1 MRKKSA
7 TPEEAWAAIEE
18 LAQAQKRIAK
28 ENAEGMKELRK
39 AQELTEKERR
49 KGEKERREGEKA
61 LREAQE
67 LTEKARREG
76 EKERREGE
84 KALREAQE
92 RTEKARREGEKARR
106 EGEKERREGEKALRE
121 AQEKTEKALR
131 ESQEKTEKALREL
144 SKSLKESNQEL
155 TKNLNAA
162 NGNFNNKWGNFL
174 ENLVKGDLVKLLSKR
189 NIKVDMVR
197 SRLVASDSSG
207 KEVGEFDV
215 VAMNG
220 KEIVTVEVKTTLTK
234 AKVEKFIN
242 KLKMFKKYFSEHRD
256 KVLYGGVAFL
266 CEPESEEAESA
277 AEYAEENGLFVI
289 LSPGGEGNVTTMSN
303 SKDFKPRS
311 F

>member
-18 LAQAQKRIAK
+18 LAQVQKRTAK

-39 AQELTEKERR
+39 AQE
-49 KGEKERREGEKA
+49 
-61 LREAQE
+61 
-67 LTEKARREG
+67 
-76 EKERREGE
+76 
-84 KALREAQE
+84 
-92 RTEKARREGEKARR
+92 RTEKARR

-121 AQEKTEKALR
+121 AQEKTEKAL
-131 ESQEKTEKALREL
+131 Q
-144 SKSLKESNQEL
+144 QL

-234 AKVEKFIN
+234 EKVEKFIN

-266 CEPESEEAESA
+266 CEPQDEEAESA

-289 LSPGGEGNVTTMSN
+289 LSPGGEGNVTTLSN

>member
-1 MRKKSA
+1 MAKKSI
-7 TPEEAWAAIEE
+7 TYEEVLASFKE
-18 LAQAQKRIAK
+18 LANAQR
-28 ENAEGMKELRK
+28 
-39 AQELTEKERR
+39 
-49 KGEKERREGEKA
+49 
-61 LREAQE
+61 

-84 KALREAQE
+84 KALRES
-92 RTEKARREGEKARR
+92 
-106 EGEKERREGEKALRE
+106 LRE
-121 AQEKTEKALR
+121 SQQKTEKALR
-131 ESQEKTEKALREL
+131 ESQQKTEKALREL
-144 SKSLKESNQEL
+144 SKSLKESNREL

-197 SRLVASDSSG
+197 SRLVASDSTG
-207 KEVGEFDV
+207 KEVGEFDL

-220 KEIVTVEVKTTLTK
+220 KEIVTVEVKTALTK
-234 AKVEKFIN
+234 EKVEKFIN

-266 CEPESEEAESA
+266 CEPQDEEAESA
-277 AEYAEENGLFVI
+277 AKYAEENGLFVI
-289 LSPGGEGNVTTMSN
+289 LSPGGEGDFSTMSN
-303 SKDFKPRS
+303 SKDFKPKP

>member
-1 MRKKSA
+1 MAKKSI
-7 TPEEAWAAIEE
+7 TYEEVLASFKE
-18 LAQAQKRIAK
+18 LANAQR
-28 ENAEGMKELRK
+28 
-39 AQELTEKERR
+39 LT
-49 KGEKERREGEKA
+49 
-61 LREAQE
+61 
-67 LTEKARREG
+67 
-76 EKERREGE
+76 
-84 KALREAQE
+84 
-92 RTEKARREGEKARR
+92 EKARR

-131 ESQEKTEKALREL
+131 ESQQKTEKALRESQQKTEKALREL
-144 SKSLKESNQEL
+144 AKNLKESNQEL

-174 ENLVKGDLVKLLSKR
+174 ESLVKGDLVKLLSKR

-234 AKVEKFIN
+234 EKVEKFIN

-289 LSPGGEGNVTTMSN
+289 LSPGGEGNVTTLSN

>member
-1 MRKKSA
+1 MAKRRSA

-49 KGEKERREGEKA
+49 KGEKA

-92 RTEKARREGEKARR
+92 RTEKARREGEK
-106 EGEKERREGEKALRE
+106 ERREGEKALRE
-121 AQEKTEKALR
+121 AQEKTEKAL
-131 ESQEKTEKALREL
+131 Q
-144 SKSLKESNQEL
+144 QL

-197 SRLVASDSSG
+197 SRLVASDSTG

-234 AKVEKFIN
+234 EKVEKFIN

-266 CEPESEEAESA
+266 CEPQDEEAESA

-289 LSPGGEGNVTTMSN
+289 LSPGGEGNVTTLSN
-303 SKDFKPRS
+303 SKDFKPKP

>member
-1 MRKKSA
+1 MAKRRSA

-28 ENAEGMKELRK
+28 ENAEGMEELRK

-67 LTEKARREG
+67 
-76 EKERREGE
+76 
-84 KALREAQE
+84 
-92 RTEKARREGEKARR
+92 
-106 EGEKERREGEKALRE
+106 
-121 AQEKTEKALR
+121 KTEK
-131 ESQEKTEKALREL
+131 TLREL
-144 SKSLKESNQEL
+144 SKNLKESNREL

-220 KEIVTVEVKTTLTK
+220 KEIVTVEVKTALTK
-234 AKVEKFIN
+234 EKVEKFIN

-266 CEPESEEAESA
+266 CEPQDEEAESA

-289 LSPGGEGNVTTMSN
+289 LSPGGEGNVTTLSN
-303 SKDFKPRS
+303 SKDFKPKP

>member
-1 MRKKSA
+1 MAKRRSA

-18 LAQAQKRIAK
+18 LAQTQKRTAK

-39 AQELTEKERR
+39 AQEKT
-49 KGEKERREGEKA
+49 EKA
-61 LREAQE
+61 LRES
-67 LTEKARREG
+67 
-76 EKERREGE
+76 
-84 KALREAQE
+84 
-92 RTEKARREGEKARR
+92 
-106 EGEKERREGEKALRE
+106 
-121 AQEKTEKALR
+121 QEKTEKALR

-144 SKSLKESNQEL
+144 SK
-155 TKNLNAA
+155 NLNAA

-174 ENLVKGDLVKLLSKR
+174 ESLVKGDLVKLLSKR

-197 SRLVASDSSG
+197 SRLVASGSTG

-234 AKVEKFIN
+234 EKVEKFIN
-242 KLKMFKKYFSEHRD
+242 KLKIFKKYFSEHRD

-266 CEPESEEAESA
+266 CEPQDEEAESA

-289 LSPGGEGNVTTMSN
+289 LSPGGEGNVTTLSN
-303 SKDFKPRS
+303 SKDFKPKA

>member
-1 MRKKSA
+1 MRKKSV

-28 ENAEGMKELRK
+28 ENAQGMKELRK
-39 AQELTEKERR
+39 AQELTEKARR
-49 KGEKERREGEKA
+49 EGEKERRKGEKA

-67 LTEKARREG
+67 LT

-92 RTEKARREGEKARR
+92 RTEKARREGEKA
-106 EGEKERREGEKALRE
+106 
-121 AQEKTEKALR
+121 LR
-131 ESQEKTEKALREL
+131 ESQQKTEKALREL
-144 SKSLKESNQEL
+144 SKNLKESNREL

-197 SRLVASDSSG
+197 SRLVASDSTG

-220 KEIVTVEVKTTLTK
+220 KEIVTVEVKTALTK
-234 AKVEKFIN
+234 EKVEKFIN

-266 CEPESEEAESA
+266 CEPQDEEAESA

-303 SKDFKPRS
+303 SKDFKPKP

>member
-18 LAQAQKRIAK
+18 LAQVQKRTA
-28 ENAEGMKELRK
+28 
-39 AQELTEKERR
+39 
-49 KGEKERREGEKA
+49 KERREGEKA

-67 LTEKARREG
+67 KT
-76 EKERREGE
+76 
-84 KALREAQE
+84 
-92 RTEKARREGEKARR
+92 EKARR

-131 ESQEKTEKALREL
+131 ESQEKTEEALREL

-174 ENLVKGDLVKLLSKR
+174 ESLVKGDLVKLLSKR

-234 AKVEKFIN
+234 EKVEKFIN

-266 CEPESEEAESA
+266 CEPQDEEAESA

-303 SKDFKPRS
+303 SKDFKPKP

>member
-1 MRKKSA
+1 MAKRRSA
-7 TPEEAWAAIEE
+7 TSEEAWAAIEE

-39 AQELTEKERR
+39 AQELTEK
-49 KGEKERREGEKA
+49 
-61 LREAQE
+61 
-67 LTEKARREG
+67 
-76 EKERREGE
+76 
-84 KALREAQE
+84 
-92 RTEKARREGEKARR
+92 ARR

-121 AQEKTEKALR
+121 AQEKTEKAL
-131 ESQEKTEKALREL
+131 Q
-144 SKSLKESNQEL
+144 QL

-174 ENLVKGDLVKLLSKR
+174 ESLVKGDLVKLLSKR

-234 AKVEKFIN
+234 EKVEKFIN
-242 KLKMFKKYFSEHRD
+242 KLKMFKKCFSEHRD

-266 CEPESEEAESA
+266 CEPQDEEAENA

-289 LSPGGEGNVTTMSN
+289 LSPGGEGNVTTLSN

>member
-1 MRKKSA
+1 MAKKSI
-7 TPEEAWAAIEE
+7 TYEEVLASFKE
-18 LAQAQKRIAK
+18 LANAQR
-28 ENAEGMKELRK
+28 
-39 AQELTEKERR
+39 
-49 KGEKERREGEKA
+49 
-61 LREAQE
+61 

-76 EKERREGE
+76 EK
-84 KALREAQE
+84 
-92 RTEKARREGEKARR
+92 
-106 EGEKERREGEKALRE
+106 
-121 AQEKTEKALR
+121 ALR
-131 ESQEKTEKALREL
+131 ESLRESQQKTEKALREL
-144 SKSLKESNQEL
+144 SKSLKESNREL

-197 SRLVASDSSG
+197 SRLVASDSTG

-234 AKVEKFIN
+234 EKVEKFIN

-277 AEYAEENGLFVI
+277 AKYAEENGLFVI
-289 LSPGGEGNVTTMSN
+289 LSPGGEGDFSTMSN
-303 SKDFKPRS
+303 SKDFKPKP

>member
-1 MRKKSA
+1 MRKKSV

-28 ENAEGMKELRK
+28 ENAQGMKELRK

-67 LTEKARREG
+67 KTEKT
-76 EKERREGE
+76 
-84 KALREAQE
+84 LRESQ
-92 RTEKARREGEKARR
+92 
-106 EGEKERREGEKALRE
+106 
-121 AQEKTEKALR
+121 QKTEKALR
-131 ESQEKTEKALREL
+131 Q
-144 SKSLKESNQEL
+144 L

-197 SRLVASDSSG
+197 SRLVASDSTG

-220 KEIVTVEVKTTLTK
+220 KEIVTVEVKTALTK
-234 AKVEKFIN
+234 EKVEKFIN

-303 SKDFKPRS
+303 SKDFKPKP

>member
-1 MRKKSA
+1 MAKRRSA

-49 KGEKERREGEKA
+49 KG
-61 LREAQE
+61 
-67 LTEKARREG
+67 
-76 EKERREGE
+76 
-84 KALREAQE
+84 
-92 RTEKARREGEKARR
+92 EKARREGEKARR

-174 ENLVKGDLVKLLSKR
+174 ESLVKGDLVKLLSKR

-234 AKVEKFIN
+234 EKVAKFIN

-266 CEPESEEAESA
+266 CEPQDEEAENA

-289 LSPGGEGNVTTMSN
+289 LSPGGEGNVTTLSN

>member
-1 MRKKSA
+1 M
-7 TPEEAWAAIEE
+7 
-18 LAQAQKRIAK
+18 
-28 ENAEGMKELRK
+28 
-39 AQELTEKERR
+39 
-49 KGEKERREGEKA
+49 
-61 LREAQE
+61 
-67 LTEKARREG
+67 
-76 EKERREGE
+76 
-84 KALREAQE
+84 
-92 RTEKARREGEKARR
+92 
-106 EGEKERREGEKALRE
+106 
-121 AQEKTEKALR
+121 
-131 ESQEKTEKALREL
+131 
-144 SKSLKESNQEL
+144 
-155 TKNLNAA
+155 
-162 NGNFNNKWGNFL
+162 

-234 AKVEKFIN
+234 EKVEKFIN

-303 SKDFKPRS
+303 SKGFKPKP

>member
-49 KGEKERREGEKA
+49 KGEKA

-67 LTEKARREG
+67 IT
-76 EKERREGE
+76 
-84 KALREAQE
+84 
-92 RTEKARREGEKARR
+92 EKARR

-121 AQEKTEKALR
+121 AQEKTEKTLR
-131 ESQEKTEKALREL
+131 ESQQKTEKALR
-144 SKSLKESNQEL
+144 QL

-234 AKVEKFIN
+234 EKVEKFIN

-266 CEPESEEAESA
+266 CEPQDEEAESA

-289 LSPGGEGNVTTMSN
+289 LSPGGEGNVTTLSN
-303 SKDFKPRS
+303 SKDFKPKP

>member
-1 MRKKSA
+1 MAKRKSA
-7 TPEEAWAAIEE
+7 TAEEAWAAIEE
-18 LAQAQKRIAK
+18 LAQAQDRREK

-39 AQELTEKERR
+39 AQELTEK
-49 KGEKERREGEKA
+49 A
-61 LREAQE
+61 LRES
-67 LTEKARREG
+67 
-76 EKERREGE
+76 
-84 KALREAQE
+84 
-92 RTEKARREGEKARR
+92 
-106 EGEKERREGEKALRE
+106 
-121 AQEKTEKALR
+121 QEKTEKALR

-144 SKSLKESNQEL
+144 SKNLKESNREL
-155 TKNLNAA
+155 TKNLNEA

-234 AKVEKFIN
+234 EKVEKFIN

-303 SKDFKPRS
+303 SKDFKPKP

>member
-67 LTEKARREG
+67 KTEKARREG
-76 EKERREGE
+76 EKERR
-84 KALREAQE
+84 K
-92 RTEKARREGEKARR
+92 
-106 EGEKERREGEKALRE
+106 GEKERREGEKALRE
-121 AQEKTEKALR
+121 AQEKTEKAL
-131 ESQEKTEKALREL
+131 Q
-144 SKSLKESNQEL
+144 QL

-174 ENLVKGDLVKLLSKR
+174 ESLVKGDLVKLLSKR

-234 AKVEKFIN
+234 EKVEKFIN

-266 CEPESEEAESA
+266 CEPQDEEAESA

>member
-1 MRKKSA
+1 MAKKSI
-7 TPEEAWAAIEE
+7 TYEEV
-18 LAQAQKRIAK
+18 LA
-28 ENAEGMKELRK
+28 GFKELTN
-39 AQELTEKERR
+39 AQR
-49 KGEKERREGEKA
+49 
-61 LREAQE
+61 

-76 EKERREGE
+76 EK
-84 KALREAQE
+84 
-92 RTEKARREGEKARR
+92 
-106 EGEKERREGEKALRE
+106 
-121 AQEKTEKALR
+121 ALR
-131 ESQEKTEKALREL
+131 ESQQKTEKALREL
-144 SKSLKESNQEL
+144 AKNLKESNQEL

-174 ENLVKGDLVKLLSKR
+174 ESLVKGDLVKLLSKR

-234 AKVEKFIN
+234 EKVEKFIN

-289 LSPGGEGNVTTMSN
+289 LSPGGEGNVTTLSN
-303 SKDFKPRS
+303 SKDFKPKP